1 MGTFGSAT
9 VIVEGDDFIA
19 ENVIFKNSAPQV
31 SGQAVAVRVT
41 ADRKPYACMVESGT

>member
-1 MGTFGSAT
+1 MGTLSSAT

-31 SGQAVAVRVT
+31 LYILAGLCLCGGGSG
-41 ADRKPYACMVESGT
+41 

>member
-1 MGTFGSAT
+1 MIGTATYSGAT

-31 SGQAVAVRVT
+31 LS
-41 ADRKPYACMVESGT
+41 